1 MSGMQVSTFHGVKIY
16 NLSSGKTLP
25 QWLSEKKRRSLSKDV
40 DYRRRIELLQDFDF
54 PTASQKA
61 CVSKDGEYVIVAG
74 TYPPQIKVFDVAD
87 LSMKFERHLDCEAV
101 DFMTLAD
108 GYEKLAFLLADRT
121 LAFHAGY
128 GKHHAVR
135 IPRFGRSLAYQKETC
150 DMLVGC
156 GEGEIHR
163 FNLDQGRFRTPI
175 TLSSSKSS
183 QGNPAAGIN
192 KIELCAAHQL
202 LAAGTDDGFV
212 HLWDS
217 RQGQS
222 GGGRAV
228 ASLDLRGSV
237 GAAAVNAAE
246 ATLGGFQVSSVAFDT
261 DGLTMGVGTSSAH
274 CLTFDLR
281 SSRPTF
287 IKEHQYGLPI
297 TGVKFHQGTER
308 RVLSSDLKTVKIWNR
323 DDGAVLTN
331 VETPADIND
340 VCVAHD
346 ARGDSGL
353 LLMATEQSRV
363 LSYYVPALGPAPRW
377 CSFLDVL
384 TEELEEEQEA
394 SVYEDYKFVTT
405 AEVEELGVSNLVG
418 TPLLRGYMHGYFMD
432 MKLYTRLKAVSE
444 PFAYEEY
451 RKKKV
456 KEKMDEKAKSRISM
470 RANLPKVN
478 RAMAERLL
486 DKAASGDK
494 KRRKGKKPLDGGD
507 EAGAEAAGASSGS
520 VSSSNPLGDD
530 RFGAMFESAA
540 FEVDP
545 ESEEYA
551 RAHPTSLIANKM
563 RQKTEDEAESEDE
576 AIEDRFTAIKTTKGT
591 ARRRPLPGSDSD
603 PDTASSSDGGF
614 SSDEEE
620 LGRGGSDS
628 DGPFAVRG
636 SGGGSKQ
643 KGKSAPPKKKR
654 GRDGKAVGGRAA
666 PGFYELND
674 EEDAATA
681 AVGLGSARDK
691 QAQAQR
697 RRERAVPLQ
706 ERISE
711 AERNEGAI
719 VDDRVIR
726 TNAGVVREFSYAPAA
741 GSGRGR
747 GKGRKAG
754 RGEEEAERGGGA
766 RGGGK
771 GPTLGKRL
779 GGAAAT
785 GGTTAATVR
794 GDHVDGGVRVEA
806 GAGRGG
812 ARELNMAGFE
822 KGSRDGREWRTCRAY
837 REDKLARHKTKNQ
850 MGYDEHLRQ
859 TSPTPGAKWELA
871 MTDDQDAEWLGL
883 HNFDHRYEHG
893 SEEADRRVKKLGY
906 CRVHMPS
913 IPRTGSTWFR
923 AMFETATS
931 QPSFAMWKEGGTF
944 KQRYRAFSSDDPCG
958 ASLDHMEG
966 NLHSTRKF
974 PCRDVRPPNA
984 TSPILYKSHTPF
996 FPSYN
1001 KPSLM
1006 PEETCMLVLLV
1017 RNPIDNH
1024 DAWQR
1029 YMFHQ
1034 SILLREYLPI
1044 WQGHLSHWVA
1054 SAGDIPIYVFRYE
1067 DMLLRAEEVL
1077 RRILQTL
1084 PGGWNWSEDSI
1095 AKAMRL
1101 FGPQRAFKDKCG
1113 AGIERLSVAEVEMV
1127 RKHYG
1132 SYMEHLGY
1140 RFVKK

>member
-40 DYRRRIELLQDFDF
+40 EYRRRIELLQDFDF

-61 CVSKDGEYVIVAG
+61 CVSPDAQYVIVAG
-74 TYPPQIKVFDVAD
+74 TYPPQIKVFEVAD

-101 DFMTLAD
+101 DFMPLAE

-128 GKHHAVR
+128 GKHHSVR
-135 IPRFGRSLAYQKETC
+135 IPRFGRSLAYQRESC
-150 DMLVGC
+150 DMMVGC
-156 GEGEIHR
+156 GDGEIHR
-163 FNLDQGRFRTPI
+163 FNLDQGRFRTAM
-175 TLSSSKSS
+175 TLPSGSSSS
-183 QGNPAAGIN
+183 QGNSTAGIN
-192 KIELCAAHQL
+192 KIELCVAHQL

-228 ASLDLRGSV
+228 ASLDLRDSV
-237 GAAAVNAAE
+237 DAAAVTAAE
-246 ATLGGFQVSSVAFDT
+246 QTLGGFQVSTVAFDT

-287 IKEHQYGLPI
+287 VKEHQYGLPI
-297 TGVKFHQGTER
+297 TGIKFHQGTEK
-308 RVLSSDLKTVKIWNR
+308 RVLSSDAKTVKIWNR
-323 DDGAVLTN
+323 HDGAVVTN

-456 KEKMDEKAKSRISM
+456 KEKMEEKTKSRISI
-470 RANLPKVN
+470 RTNLPKVN

-486 DKAASGDK
+486 DKAESGDK
-494 KRRKGKKPLDGGD
+494 KKRKAKLAGEEGAGGT
-507 EAGAEAAGASSGS
+507 AAA

-530 RFGAMFESAA
+530 RFGAMFESAE

-551 RAHPTSLIANKM
+551 RAHPTSAIANKM
-563 RQKTEDEAESEDE
+563 RQKTEDEAESEDD
-576 AIEDRFTAIKTTKGT
+576 AIEDRFTKVGGVTS
-591 ARRRPLPGSDSD
+591 RRSRPLAGSDSE
-603 PDTASSSDGGF
+603 AGSSSSDGGF
-614 SSDEEE
+614 SEEE
-620 LGRGGSDS
+620 GERGGGAEGADS
-628 DGPFAVRG
+628 DGPATSRAG
-636 SGGGSKQ
+636 KGRSK
-643 KGKSAPPKKKR
+643 GMVPGKKR
-654 GRDGKAVGGRAA
+654 GRDGTTTKGAKQSRAK

-681 AVGLGSARDK
+681 AVGLGGSRDK

-697 RRERAVPLQ
+697 RRVRAVPLE

-711 AERNEGAI
+711 AARSEGAI

-726 TNAGVVREFSYAPAA
+726 TNAGVVREFSYAPAK
-741 GSGRGR
+741 GRGR
-747 GKGRKAG
+747 G
-754 RGEEEAERGGGA
+754 RGRGGGA
-766 RGGGK
+766 EGRVERGREEDGRRGGRGGG
-771 GPTLGKRL
+771 R
-779 GGAAAT
+779 
-785 GGTTAATVR
+785 
-794 GDHVDGGVRVEA
+794 
-806 GAGRGG
+806 GRG
-812 ARELNMAGFE
+812 R
-822 KGSRDGREWRTCRAY
+822 GRGR
-837 REDKLARHKTKNQ
+837 
-850 MGYDEHLRQ
+850 G
-859 TSPTPGAKWELA
+859 
-871 MTDDQDAEWLGL
+871 
-883 HNFDHRYEHG
+883 
-893 SEEADRRVKKLGY
+893 
-906 CRVHMPS
+906 
-913 IPRTGSTWFR
+913 
-923 AMFETATS
+923 
-931 QPSFAMWKEGGTF
+931 
-944 KQRYRAFSSDDPCG
+944 
-958 ASLDHMEG
+958 
-966 NLHSTRKF
+966 
-974 PCRDVRPPNA
+974 
-984 TSPILYKSHTPF
+984 
-996 FPSYN
+996 
-1001 KPSLM
+1001 
-1006 PEETCMLVLLV
+1006 
-1017 RNPIDNH
+1017 
-1024 DAWQR
+1024 
-1029 YMFHQ
+1029 
-1034 SILLREYLPI
+1034 
-1044 WQGHLSHWVA
+1044 
-1054 SAGDIPIYVFRYE
+1054 
-1067 DMLLRAEEVL
+1067 
-1077 RRILQTL
+1077 
-1084 PGGWNWSEDSI
+1084 
-1095 AKAMRL
+1095 
-1101 FGPQRAFKDKCG
+1101 
-1113 AGIERLSVAEVEMV
+1113 
-1127 RKHYG
+1127 
-1132 SYMEHLGY
+1132 
-1140 RFVKK
+1140 

>member
-25 QWLSEKKRRSLSKDV
+25 QWLSEKKRRSLSQDV

-54 PTASQKA
+54 PTASQKVRA
-61 CVSKDGEYVIVAG
+61 SPDGQYVIVTG
-74 TYPPQIKVFDVAD
+74 TYPPQIKVFEVSD
-87 LSMKFERHLDCEAV
+87 LSMKFERHLDCEAI
-101 DFMTLAD
+101 DFMPLAE
-108 GYEKLAFLLADRT
+108 GFEKLAFLLTDRT

-128 GKHHAVR
+128 GNHHSVR

-156 GEGEIHR
+156 GDGEIHR

-175 TLSSSKSS
+175 TLASGASSSRGSS
-183 QGNPAAGIN
+183 SPNAGIN
-192 KIELCAAHQL
+192 KIELCVAHQL

-228 ASLDLRGSV
+228 ASLDLRDSV
-237 GAAAVNAAE
+237 DAAAVAAAE
-246 ATLGGFQVSSVAFDT
+246 RTLGGFQVSAVAFDT

-287 IKEHQYGLPI
+287 VKEHQYGLPI

-323 DDGAVLTN
+323 DDGTVLTN

-394 SVYEDYKFVTT
+394 SVYEDYKFVTA

-418 TPLLRGYMHGYFMD
+418 SPLLRGYMHGYFMD
-432 MKLYTRLKAVSE
+432 MRLFTRLKAVSE

-456 KEKMDEKAKSRISM
+456 KDKIDDKTKSRISM
-470 RANLPKVN
+470 RSNLPKVN

-486 DKAASGDK
+486 DKAGSGDK
-494 KRRKGKKPLDGGD
+494 KRRKAKSPPEGGE
-507 EAGAEAAGASSGS
+507 EAGGEAAESGS
-520 VSSSNPLGDD
+520 IAVSSSNPLGDD

-563 RQKTEDEAESEDE
+563 RQKTEDEAESEDD
-576 AIEDRFTAIKTTKGT
+576 AIEDRFTEVSQNKKGT
-591 ARRRPLPGSDSD
+591 NRRRPLLENGSDD
-603 PDTASSSDGGF
+603 ASSSDGGF
-614 SSDEEE
+614 SEAEEE
-620 LGRGGSDS
+620 RGGETRGHGSDFDS
-628 DGPFAVRG
+628 DVQAAARG
-636 SGGGSKQ
+636 VGKR
-643 KGKSAPPKKKR
+643 KGKEASHKKKR
-654 GRDGKAVGGRAA
+654 GRGGNAA

-681 AVGLGSARDK
+681 AVGLGGDEDK

-697 RRERAVPLQ
+697 RRVRAIPLE

-711 AERNEGAI
+711 ARRSEGAI

-747 GKGRKAG
+747 GRGKG
-754 RGEEEAERGGGA
+754 RGGGGNGGERDRGEGG
-766 RGGGK
+766 RGGG
-771 GPTLGKRL
+771 
-779 GGAAAT
+779 
-785 GGTTAATVR
+785 
-794 GDHVDGGVRVEA
+794 
-806 GAGRGG
+806 GAGRG
-812 ARELNMAGFE
+812 R
-822 KGSRDGREWRTCRAY
+822 GR
-837 REDKLARHKTKNQ
+837 
-850 MGYDEHLRQ
+850 
-859 TSPTPGAKWELA
+859 S
-871 MTDDQDAEWLGL
+871 
-883 HNFDHRYEHG
+883 
-893 SEEADRRVKKLGY
+893 
-906 CRVHMPS
+906 
-913 IPRTGSTWFR
+913 
-923 AMFETATS
+923 
-931 QPSFAMWKEGGTF
+931 GG
-944 KQRYRAFSSDDPCG
+944 RG
-958 ASLDHMEG
+958 
-966 NLHSTRKF
+966 
-974 PCRDVRPPNA
+974 
-984 TSPILYKSHTPF
+984 
-996 FPSYN
+996 
-1001 KPSLM
+1001 
-1006 PEETCMLVLLV
+1006 
-1017 RNPIDNH
+1017 
-1024 DAWQR
+1024 
-1029 YMFHQ
+1029 
-1034 SILLREYLPI
+1034 
-1044 WQGHLSHWVA
+1044 
-1054 SAGDIPIYVFRYE
+1054 
-1067 DMLLRAEEVL
+1067 
-1077 RRILQTL
+1077 
-1084 PGGWNWSEDSI
+1084 
-1095 AKAMRL
+1095 
-1101 FGPQRAFKDKCG
+1101 
-1113 AGIERLSVAEVEMV
+1113 
-1127 RKHYG
+1127 
-1132 SYMEHLGY
+1132 
-1140 RFVKK
+1140 

>member
-54 PTASQKA
+54 PTASQKV
-61 CVSKDGEYVIVAG
+61 CVSQDGQYVIVAG
-74 TYPPQIKVFDVAD
+74 TYPPQIKVFEVAD
-87 LSMKFERHLDCEAV
+87 LSMKFERHLDCEAM

-128 GKHHAVR
+128 GNHHSVR

-175 TLSSSKSS
+175 MLPSSKSS
-183 QGNPAAGIN
+183 QGNPTAGIN

-228 ASLDLRGSV
+228 ASLDLRESV
-237 GAAAVNAAE
+237 GAAEVAAAE
-246 ATLGGFQVSSVAFDT
+246 ATLGGFQVSAVAFDT

-281 SSRPTF
+281 SSTPTF
-287 IKEHQYGLPI
+287 VKEHQYGLPI

-323 DDGAVLTN
+323 DDGTVLTN

-456 KEKMDEKAKSRISM
+456 KDKMDEKAKSRISM
-470 RANLPKVN
+470 RTNLPKVN

-486 DKAASGDK
+486 DKAGSGDK
-494 KRRKGKKPLDGGD
+494 KRRKGKGKTPLEEGD
-507 EAGAEAAGASSGS
+507 EARGEGAAAGT
-520 VSSSNPLGDD
+520 VSTSNPLGDA
-530 RFGAMFESAA
+530 RFGAMFESPA

-551 RAHPTSLIANKM
+551 RAHPTSLIASKM

-576 AIEDRFTAIKTTKGT
+576 AIEDRFTAVKTSSGT

-603 PDTASSSDGGF
+603 PATESSSDGGF
-614 SSDEEE
+614 SEEE
-620 LGRGGSDS
+620 GGGGGSDS
-628 DGPFAVRG
+628 DGPVALRG
-636 SGGGSKQ
+636 GFGSSKQ
-643 KGKSAPPKKKR
+643 KGGQKNAPPPQKRKR
-654 GRDGKAVGGRAA
+654 GPTGKAAGGGRAA

-697 RRERAVPLQ
+697 RRERAIPLG

-711 AERNEGAI
+711 AERSEGAI
-719 VDDRVIR
+719 LDDRVIR

-747 GKGRKAG
+747 GKGRGEG
-754 RGEEEAERGGGA
+754 RERGGGGRA
-766 RGGGK
+766 PGRGGG
-771 GPTLGKRL
+771 R
-779 GGAAAT
+779 
-785 GGTTAATVR
+785 R
-794 GDHVDGGVRVEA
+794 
-806 GAGRGG
+806 GRGRG
-812 ARELNMAGFE
+812 
-822 KGSRDGREWRTCRAY
+822 
-837 REDKLARHKTKNQ
+837 
-850 MGYDEHLRQ
+850 
-859 TSPTPGAKWELA
+859 
-871 MTDDQDAEWLGL
+871 
-883 HNFDHRYEHG
+883 
-893 SEEADRRVKKLGY
+893 
-906 CRVHMPS
+906 
-913 IPRTGSTWFR
+913 
-923 AMFETATS
+923 
-931 QPSFAMWKEGGTF
+931 
-944 KQRYRAFSSDDPCG
+944 
-958 ASLDHMEG
+958 
-966 NLHSTRKF
+966 
-974 PCRDVRPPNA
+974 
-984 TSPILYKSHTPF
+984 
-996 FPSYN
+996 
-1001 KPSLM
+1001 
-1006 PEETCMLVLLV
+1006 
-1017 RNPIDNH
+1017 
-1024 DAWQR
+1024 
-1029 YMFHQ
+1029 
-1034 SILLREYLPI
+1034 
-1044 WQGHLSHWVA
+1044 
-1054 SAGDIPIYVFRYE
+1054 
-1067 DMLLRAEEVL
+1067 
-1077 RRILQTL
+1077 
-1084 PGGWNWSEDSI
+1084 
-1095 AKAMRL
+1095 
-1101 FGPQRAFKDKCG
+1101 
-1113 AGIERLSVAEVEMV
+1113 
-1127 RKHYG
+1127 
-1132 SYMEHLGY
+1132 
-1140 RFVKK
+1140 